1 MPPKQGALK
10 LNLSEDYLD
19 KCHIYLIQAA
29 YQAQLAVSD
38 RDRDLAFYDDL
49 LEMRGGNIMKGPWK
63 GSCQLEDPLIREQH
77 TQLHSKLSPPLQRDL
92 LVQIDAEDPADADS
106 AKKVES
112 WLEFAWKEEGFP
124 DVYDEFISNGLRDP
138 AAVLYTGW
146 QQEYKQERGVSYWDG
161 HSKDDFGN
169 KFLVPPEGRDED
181 TEYSEV
187 PTIKE
192 QVESQKAVYEVL
204 DLADVYLYPPKQ
216 QNIDKCQGVFIRR
229 LLSECELLD
238 GIEEYGYDK
247 EAVMDLIRMGPTVVT
262 EGIGNTGRS
271 FALNSDSNDYIT
283 RMGIDSDYRG
293 GFVEGTQNKSD
304 RLDRIEGI
312 NNTILTNREDG
323 LYECREY
330 WGYLPKLRDGEGNAL
345 LPDYLFR
352 DRVRS
357 MFCPAHNINFLLDF
371 APDQEC
377 PFFHASMIPKPGR
390 FLGTGLVQLIQAL
403 GLSVTFML
411 RYTLDNAELQMTQSF
426 VMTPDEYMNNKSWG
440 LYPGAKFLTDNPSA
454 ANGMRSLVMPQT
466 ASVGLEML
474 SFLLNRGK
482 STIAA
487 EGIGEMQNKVR
498 RNPEMQNILQTADAK
513 YGLYG
518 YFLYRPLAY
527 LAARRIA
534 QELKYNPDFEA
545 TIQTSG
551 GKITVTADD
560 LRKKFRF
567 SAIQISADEN
577 PETRAGRNAQMIALQ
592 QTYMQAVQVFPQWA
606 VELWHGARQA
616 LLGMGERNPA
626 AWIGPEDRA
635 QAVVQN
641 LIAQAQEAQAAAQQG
656 AMAEGGGQSG
666 QPSPSG
672 GGSTI
677 QPLAQSTLLP
687 HLAAQRV
694 LPTP

>member
-10 LNLSEDYLD
+10 LNLSDEYLRQ
-19 KCHIYLIQAA
+19 CHQYLISAA
-29 YQAQLAVSD
+29 YQAQIAVSD

-49 LEMRGGNIMKGPWK
+49 LEMRGARQMRGPWK

-92 LVQIDAEDPADADS
+92 LVQIDAEDPADAES

-124 DVYDEFISNGLRDP
+124 DEYDKFISNGLRDP
-138 AAVLYTGW
+138 AAILYTGW

-161 HSKDDFGN
+161 HSLDDFGN
-169 KFLVPPEGRDED
+169 KFLVPPEGKDPD
-181 TEYSEV
+181 TEYTEV

-192 QVESQKAVYEVL
+192 HVESQKAIYEVL
-204 DLADVYLYPPKQ
+204 DLADVYIYPPKQ
-216 QNIDKCQGVFIRR
+216 QNIEKAQGVFVRR

-247 EAVMDLIRMGPTVVT
+247 DAVMELIKMGPTFAFD
-262 EGIGNTGRS
+262 GIGNINVNRS
-271 FALNSDSNDYIT
+271 WDLNNSDRNRSSLSYNDT
-283 RMGIDSDYRG
+283 LG
-293 GFVEGTQNKSD
+293 GNTKSD

-312 NNTILTNREDG
+312 NNTVLTNREDG

-330 WGYLPKLRDGEGNAL
+330 WGYLPKLRDGEGEAL

-357 MFCPAHNINFLLDF
+357 MFCPVHNINFLLDF

-377 PFFHASMIPKPGR
+377 PFFHTSMIPKPGR

-411 RYTLDNAELQMTQSF
+411 RYTLDNAELQMSQAF
-426 VMTPDEYMNNKSWG
+426 VMPMEEFALNANWG
-440 LYPGAKFLTDNPSA
+440 LYPGAKLLETTPNSI
-454 ANGMRSLVMPQT
+454 RSLEMPQT
-466 ASVGLEML
+466 AEAGIGML

-518 YFLYRPLAY
+518 YFLYRPIAFM
-527 LAARRIA
+527 AARRIA
-534 QELKYNPDFEA
+534 QELKYNPGFEA
-545 TIQTSG
+545 TINTSG
-551 GKITVTADD
+551 GKITITADD

-606 VELWHGARQA
+606 IELWHGARQA

-626 AWIGPEDRA
+626 AWIGQEERA
-635 QAVVQN
+635 QAVVDN
-641 LIAQAQEAQAAAQQG
+641 LMQQAQEAQAAAQEGAQG
-656 AMAEGGGQSG
+656 ST
-666 QPSPSG
+666 SPSAG
-672 GGSTI
+672 GNGTI
-677 QPLAQSTLLP
+677 QPLKQSSLLQGIG
-687 HLAAQRV
+687 AQRV

>member
-1 MPPKQGALK
+1 MLPKQGALK
-10 LNLSEDYLD
+10 LNLSEDYLS

-49 LEMRGGNIMKGPWK
+49 LEMRGSRVMRGPWK

-92 LVQIDAEDPADADS
+92 LVQVDAEDPADDDS

-124 DVYDEFISNGLRDP
+124 DTYDQFISNGLRDP
-138 AAVLYTGW
+138 AAILYTGW
-146 QQEYKQERGVSYWDG
+146 QQEYKQERGVAYWDG
-161 HSKDDFGN
+161 RTTDDFGN
-169 KFLVPPEGRDED
+169 KFLVPPEGRDEG
-181 TEYSEV
+181 TEYQEI

-204 DLADVYLYPPKQ
+204 DLADVYIYPPKQ
-216 QNIDKCQGVFIRR
+216 QNIDKAQGVFVRR

-247 EAVMDLIRMGPTVVT
+247 DAVMDLIKMGPTFAFD
-262 EGIGNTGRS
+262 GIGNVNTNNGSGYDTDNRNASNRS
-271 FALNSDSNDYIT
+271 YTDTLGGNS
-283 RMGIDSDYRG
+283 
-293 GFVEGTQNKSD
+293 KSE

-312 NNTILTNREDG
+312 NNTSITNREDG

-330 WGYLPKLRDGEGNAL
+330 WGYLPKLRDGEGEAL

-357 MFCPAHNINFLLDF
+357 MFCPVHNINFLLDF

-377 PFFHASMIPKPGR
+377 PFFHTSMIPKPGR
-390 FLGTGLVQLIQAL
+390 FLGTGLVQFLQTG
-403 GLSVTFML
+403 GLAATFLL
-411 RYTLDNAELQMTQSF
+411 RYTLDNAELQMTQAF
-426 VMTPDEYMNNKSWG
+426 VMPLQDAADNKEFR
-440 LYPGAKFLTDNPSA
+440 LYPGAKFIESMPNA
-454 ANGMRSLVMPQT
+454 IRSLVMPQT
-466 ASVGLEML
+466 AEGGLGML
-474 SFLLNRGK
+474 QFILGRFK
-482 STIAA
+482 SLVAA
-487 EGIGEMQNKVR
+487 EGIGEMQSKVR

-518 YFLYRPLAY
+518 YFLYRPLA
-527 LAARRIA
+527 LIAARRVA
-534 QELKYNPDFEA
+534 LELKHNPDFA
-545 TIQTSG
+545 TTINTAG
-551 GKITVTADD
+551 GKITITADD

-592 QTYMQAVQVFPQWA
+592 QTYFQAVQVFPQWA

-616 LLGMGERNPA
+616 LLGMDARNPA
-626 AWIGPEDRA
+626 AWIGTEERA
-635 QAVVQN
+635 QAVVDQ
-641 LIAQAQEAQAAAQQG
+641 LMQQAQAAQAAAQQG
-656 AMAEGGGQSG
+656 AAGMQGGGQAG
-666 QPSPSG
+666 LSPSAG
-672 GGSTI
+672 GNGTI
-677 QPLAQSTLLP
+677 QPLRGNSLLQP
-687 HLAAQRV
+687 IAAQPV
-694 LPTP
+694 MPTP